1 MRFKWLLWCV
11 GLPMMAI
18 AQERA
23 TPSVKRALTA
33 CERQQDA
40 QACWA
45 LSQRYA
51 HGKGVQRHHYYAD
64 AYSYKACL
72 YETQLSVA
80 KRYCEQA
87 ISRTQTWTNGKCM
100 ERNIYHRLCE
110 QGSRAYC
117 EKMAALARQGWRGQK
132 EVCGGNQE
140 SLGDGTPQPSLAV
153 EYEKKALVAPF
164 D

>member
-1 MRFKWLLWCV
+1 MRFKWLLWCAC
-11 GLPMMAI
+11 LPMMAI

-40 QACWA
+40 QACWV

-64 AYSYKACL
+64 VYSYKACL

-80 KRYCEQA
+80 KRYCERYN
-87 ISRTQTWTNGKCM
+87 SSKSNKTK
-100 ERNIYHRLCE
+100 
-110 QGSRAYC
+110 
-117 EKMAALARQGWRGQK
+117 
-132 EVCGGNQE
+132 VVGGE
-140 SLGDGTPQPSLAV
+140 TIL
-153 EYEKKALVAPF
+153 
-164 D
+164 